1 MTLGVDGITEADLLV
16 HDEGAEDP
24 YLALIL
30 SRMFW
35 PEYPVPVGVFRRI
48 ERPTHDALMDEQ
60 IRTATDK
67 SGPGDLGKA
76 LLAGET
82 WTVT

>member
-1 MTLGVDGITEADLLV
+1 VVVL
-16 HDEGAEDP
+16 
-24 YLALIL
+24 
-30 SRMFW
+30 
-35 PEYPVPVGVFRRI
+35 RRI
-48 ERPTHDALMDEQ
+48 KQPTHDALMDEQ

>member
-1 MTLGVDGITEADLLV
+1 MKVVRWAAFPGWE
-16 HDEGAEDP
+16 
-24 YLALIL
+24 
-30 SRMFW
+30 F
-35 PEYPVPVGVFRRI
+35 PVPVGVFRRI
-48 ERPTHDALMDEQ
+48 ERPTHDSLMDEQ

-82 WTVT
+82 WTVE